1 MPEFDYL
8 SDNLKRIR
16 LKLKES
22 QIDFAANCGISTEI
36 LSLMERKLTDPK
48 LSTLQKIA
56 AYTDMTVSELLTGR
70 NDEDKV

>member
-16 LKLKES
+16 NKLKES

-56 AYTDMTVSELLTGR
+56 AYTDMTVSELLTRR
-70 NDEDKV
+70 NDED